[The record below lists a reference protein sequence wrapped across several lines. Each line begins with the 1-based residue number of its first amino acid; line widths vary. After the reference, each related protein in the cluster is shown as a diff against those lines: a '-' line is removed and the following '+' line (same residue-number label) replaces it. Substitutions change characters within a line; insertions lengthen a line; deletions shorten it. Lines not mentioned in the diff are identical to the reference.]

1 FRIQSFQIE
10 PVRAMPVNNSPLICK
25 LSDEECLTQVQAD
38 FDRLKVV
45 DNFARVAQKVRAVS
59 ANCTTLV
66 CELVVEDGHLNRG
79 GTLHGGF
86 SATLIDIITSRAIGI
101 SVGMS
106 KPRATIELSASYL
119 LPVRAGEKVI
129 MTATVLQVGHSMAF
143 AEVEFKKEDGKIA
156 VKGKQT
162 MAIF

>member
-1 FRIQSFQIE
+1 
-10 PVRAMPVNNSPLICK
+10 NSPHLCK
-25 LSDEECLTQVQAD
+25 HSDEECLALVQAD
-38 FDRLKVV
+38 FERLKSAS
-45 DNFARVAQKVRAVS
+45 NFARVAQSIRAIS
-59 ANCTTLV
+59 ANSTTLV
-66 CELVVEDGHLNRG
+66 CEIIIEEGHLNRG

-86 SATLIDIITSRAIGI
+86 SATLIDIVTSRAIGI
-101 SVGMS
+101 SVGITRS
-106 KPRATIELSASYL
+106 RATIELSASYL

-129 MTATVLQVGHSMAF
+129 MTTTVLQVGQSMAF